1 MRVSS
6 DGPLSVTPR
15 SVSSAARTLE
25 SGQHTLASA
34 LGMTGMTEDAE
45 FLKSDETKAL
55 ILDRPRLLAQ
65 LKRILDLTLQNRAEM
80 HSNRNVAILQ
90 DICMNT

>member
-25 SGQHTLASA
+25 SGQPNAGSA
-34 LGMTGMTEDAE
+34 LGMTGMTEDTPE
-45 FLKSDETKAL
+45 FFG
-55 ILDRPRLLAQ
+55 I
-65 LKRILDLTLQNRAEM
+65 
-80 HSNRNVAILQ
+80 
-90 DICMNT
+90 